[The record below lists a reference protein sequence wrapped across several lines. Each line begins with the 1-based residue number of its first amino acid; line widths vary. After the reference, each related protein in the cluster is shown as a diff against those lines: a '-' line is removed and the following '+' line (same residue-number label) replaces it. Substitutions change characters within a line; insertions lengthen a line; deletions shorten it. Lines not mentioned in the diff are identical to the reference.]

1 MAGPPARR
9 TRVAWTPLVA
19 ASAAALALA
28 LVAVAISWAASQETR
43 IASYAV
49 RGDLARVELDVR
61 SGRVEIADAGG
72 AAVQVRRTDRFA
84 YGHSSEEHRSVS
96 GGLLRIQSRCPSVVV
111 GSCSADYR
119 VAVPENVP
127 VSVRTGDG
135 DVHVAAFRG
144 SVQIQSGAGDVAVDA
159 FCGFSLSVKTAS
171 GDVHATATCSP
182 QTLDLRS
189 SSGSLDATVP
199 TGSYRVD
206 ADSNAGRR
214 DVTGVQQSSDA
225 PFEIQALSDSGDVTV
240 SGGS

>member
-28 LVAVAISWAASQETR
+28 LVAVAISWAVSQETR

-49 RGDLARVELDVR
+49 RGELARVELDVR

-72 AAVQVRRTDRFA
+72 GAVQVRRTDRFA
-84 YGHSSEEHRSVS
+84 YGRSSEEHRSI
-96 GGLLRIQSRCPSVVV
+96 GGGVLRIHSRCPSVVV

-144 SVQIQSGAGDVAVDA
+144 SVQIQTGAGDVGVDA
-159 FCGFSLSVKTAS
+159 FCVVPFTADFSRLSPEAFVHDVLVEHLHAALVVEGENFRFGHRAA
-171 GDVHATATCSP
+171 GDVAEGPPRTGLCPTANTRTSLAT
-182 QTLDLRS
+182 
-189 SSGSLDATVP
+189 SGW
-199 TGSYRVD
+199 RC
-206 ADSNAGRR
+206 R
-214 DVTGVQQSSDA
+214 
-225 PFEIQALSDSGDVTV
+225 
-240 SGGS
+240 